1 MTHRTD
7 EGEGRGGEGD
17 RDAMQMYRAAVMGAR
32 RRGVGAAA
40 RQCRRSRGRGRR
52 RGGRR
57 AERRLNFRY
66 FNRAAYSCNKSFLLG
81 CP

>member
-32 RRGVGAAA
+32 RRGSVG
-40 RQCRRSRGRGRR
+40 GRVGGGDGAEG
-52 RGGRR
+52 GGRR
-57 AERRLNFRY
+57 DA
-66 FNRAAYSCNKSFLLG
+66 
-81 CP
+81 